1 MQELYLGEQKYHTS
15 YISEKNELLLKK
27 IFEECIGLLKQKSE
41 QRSEKKK
48 SLKPI
53 MQFHNKIAWLIY

>member
-48 SLKPI
+48 YLLSP
-53 MQFHNKIAWLIY
+53 

>member
-27 IFEECIGLLKQKSE
+27 KIWRVHWLIKAEVRTTQL
-41 QRSEKKK
+41 KKK
-48 SLKPI
+48 NLLSP
-53 MQFHNKIAWLIY
+53 